1 MSPESRGGARAFV
14 RSLNI
19 LLKFARL
26 YEFGHVRTAAQFET
40 TWKEL
45 RGALDDSSGSG
56 LLLGA
61 SGTQILLDGV
71 PLGSAAG
78 ERSFAQLL
86 ITSGIAS
93 IHFSPTLTQPQFAR
107 FVRAFPSGNAKPSSL
122 AEQLKSAL
130 AGDTSIK
137 VNEIRYVAED
147 SSVAGIKVA
156 AQLTQKV
163 LGAQGDKFKDFFEDP
178 NKMLQMILA
187 AESSRSGGGGGG
199 GMGGPGHGSG
209 GPGPGFGLGGGGMG
223 GSGGGGTGGGSGS
236 GTGSGSGGSGGGGTG
251 SGAPG
256 VPSLWESGGGG
267 GTGTGG
273 SGTGLGGGG
282 GTGSGPGSGGTG
294 GGGTGS
300 GGGTG
305 GGGGTGSVG
314 GTGAGGGSGVG
325 GGSGAGGE
333 VTPPG
338 RWKTASAMLRETMA
352 TGLGSMPAGIVPG
365 TGGTGEGGGG
375 VYSVA
380 EEDVRSMLGLFAQL
394 GKSRKDSEGRM
405 DVPTFQSRLSAM
417 PVRAQYTLQQAL
429 AGLAAQAPDAK
440 PDKPM
445 LLKLAEHVAI
455 RFALDSYEKGE
466 LRVNAVK
473 QLLDRMNTEI
483 EALRKILGQQE
494 EMMAHAGLSVQSYT
508 ELLDQEFW
516 EQVPEEN
523 KKEVLTSDEAWCV
536 PPRNVRVF
544 LEDMLRRGELKTV
557 NEILMK
563 YASCISLEAPEARRT
578 TAIGLSDLGELYGS
592 GDGSALMDA
601 IRRLGNQLALE
612 REPELQTLVSAAF
625 VRLSQE
631 AASKRCYP
639 AMQQALAS
647 LDSVETQRPGS
658 TQSLRPRIGAEERL
672 PEFIEEA
679 MRSGQIADGMTEIL
693 GLMPKATLHYATS
706 RFGHCGFREDC
717 ELLCSIVKG
726 LGEDATQR
734 LVETL
739 QTAPAGEAAEAL
751 GLLSQLSP
759 ESVEKILPL
768 RLSQWPRSAHD
779 RAVRQLSATPPE
791 HRARLLVAL
800 YDSLDVM
807 IRPLALDEMGMS
819 GQPECIPKL
828 IELVQND
835 ETPGFTRVKAVEALG
850 RLRASGASA
859 LFQHILDAR
868 QVWRW
873 VYPNELRI
881 AAAQA
886 LIRVDAAV
894 GMEKVAASG
903 IDRKELTL
911 EPTDPEPNASV
922 IRQRR
927 YARLK
932 LSRNL
937 IGVTT
942 NLRENFRLSIP
953 ELNLGGGIGSGERHL
968 APGSL
973 LTLKFSLGV
982 RHIKAQAI
990 VRGARPQ
997 AMAFE
1002 FVDMDLEER
1011 YRLRKLL
1018 LELGGLPMVAQVTNR
1033 TRRRGRVAISKN

>member
-1 MSPESRGGARAFV
+1 MSPETQTGARAFV

-26 YEFGHVRTAAQFET
+26 YEFGHTKTTAQFDT

-45 RGALDDSSGSG
+45 RQALEDSGGSG
-56 LLLGA
+56 VLLGA
-61 SGTQILLDGV
+61 SGNQILLDGV
-71 PLGSAAG
+71 PMGSSAG

-86 ITSGIAS
+86 TSSGIAS
-93 IHFSPTLTQPQFAR
+93 IHFSTGLSQSQFAR
-107 FVRAFPSGNAKPSSL
+107 FVRAFPSGNAKPSAL
-122 AEQLKSAL
+122 AEQLKTAL
-130 AGDTSIK
+130 GGDTSIK

-156 AQLTQKV
+156 AQLTAKA
-163 LGAQGDKFKDFFEDP
+163 LGAQGDKFREFFEDP

-187 AESSRSGGGGGG
+187 AESARSGGGGGG
-199 GMGGPGHGSG
+199 GAGGPGHGPG

-223 GSGGGGTGGGSGS
+223 GSGGGPRTGGGRGFGTGSGTGAGAGGSGS
-236 GTGSGSGGSGGGGTG
+236 GSSGGGGG
-251 SGAPG
+251 
-256 VPSLWESGGGG
+256 LWESGGGG
-267 GTGTGG
+267 DGT
-273 SGTGLGGGG
+273 
-282 GTGSGPGSGGTG
+282 
-294 GGGTGS
+294 
-300 GGGTG
+300 
-305 GGGGTGSVG
+305 
-314 GTGAGGGSGVG
+314 GVG
-325 GGSGAGGE
+325 GGSGAGPGPGGPGGGGPGGASGPGAGSGGGAGTGTG
-333 VTPPG
+333 TPG
-338 RWKTASAMLRETMA
+338 KWLTASALLR
-352 TGLGSMPAGIVPG
+352 
-365 TGGTGEGGGG
+365 GEKGGGHGLPGAGG
-375 VYSVA
+375 VGPFAVE
-380 EEDVRSMLGLFAQL
+380 EEDVRAMLGLFAQL
-394 GKSRKDSEGRM
+394 GKARKDPDSRM

-455 RFALDSYEKGE
+455 RFALDSYERGE

-473 QLLDRMNTEI
+473 QMLDRMNTEI
-483 EALRKILGQQE
+483 EALRKILSTQE
-494 EMMAHAGLSVQSYT
+494 QMMAQAGLSVQSYT

-516 EQVPEEN
+516 EQVPAEN

-536 PPRNVRVF
+536 PPRNVRAF
-544 LEDMLRRGELKTV
+544 LEEMLRRGELKTA

-563 YASCISLEAPEARRT
+563 YASCIGLEAPEARRT

-601 IRRLGNQLALE
+601 IRRVGNQLAIE
-612 REPELQTLVSAAF
+612 REPELQTLVGAAF

-647 LDSVETQRPGS
+647 LENVEAQRPGS

-672 PEFIEEA
+672 PEFVEEA
-679 MRSGQIADGMTEIL
+679 MRSGQIADGMMDIL
-693 GLMPKATLHYATS
+693 GLMPKATIHYVTN

-717 ELLCSIVKG
+717 ELLCTMIHN

-734 LVETL
+734 LIETL
-739 QTAPAGEAAEAL
+739 QTAPAGEAAETI
-751 GLLSQLSP
+751 GLLSKLAPQA
-759 ESVEKILPL
+759 VEKILPV
-768 RLSQWPRSAHD
+768 RLSQWPRTSHD
-779 RAVRQLSATPPE
+779 RAIRQLSAAPPE
-791 HRARLLVAL
+791 QRAQLLVAI
-800 YDSLDVM
+800 YDSLDTL
-807 IRPLALDEMGMS
+807 IRPLAIDEMGMS
-819 GQPECIPKL
+819 GQAECIPKL
-828 IELVQND
+828 IALLQDD
-835 ETPGFTRVKAVEALG
+835 ETTGFGRVKAIEALG
-850 RLRASGASA
+850 RLRATVASP
-859 LFQHILDAR
+859 LLQHILETK

-873 VYPNELRI
+873 VYPNEMRI

-886 LIRVDAAV
+886 LLHVDKVV
-894 GMEKVAASG
+894 GMQAVAATG
-903 IDRKELTL
+903 IGRKELTL
-911 EPTDPEPNASV
+911 EPADPEANGSV

-932 LSRNL
+932 LTRNL
-937 IGVTT
+937 VAVTS
-942 NLRENFRLSIP
+942 NLRENFRLSVP
-953 ELNLGGGIGSGERHL
+953 ELNLGGGIGAGERHL

-973 LTLKFSLGV
+973 LSLRFSHGV
-982 RHIKAQAI
+982 RHIKAQAL

-1002 FVDMDLEER
+1002 FVDMELEER

-1018 LELGGLPMVAQVTNR
+1018 LELGGLPLIAQVTNR
-1033 TRRRGRVAISKN
+1033 SRRRGRMVVAKT